1 VEAIYYKSLKIILS
15 NFEGNDNKTFVAV
28 DSKLEPKFLIDIM
41 KEKQRAMNIGNE
53 GELLAHIKNYSNQID
68 EEGNKK
74 TGFDDDI
81 LILLDISTIFL
92 KLKDN
97 LHDKSRI
104 FGFYEKHKKE
114 EYDLAQENAS
124 NQLRDTGVDEKDL

>member
-1 VEAIYYKSLKIILS
+1 
-15 NFEGNDNKTFVAV
+15 
-28 DSKLEPKFLIDIM
+28 M

-97 LHDKSRI
+97 LNDKSRI

-124 NQLRDTGVDEKDL
+124 NQLRDKGVDEKDL